1 MLVPS
6 LTPIALAED
15 RTVFNPARPLLFNA
29 AAAAAIPVVA
39 AVPLL
44 LLLLLLGAEGL
55 LGLLLLLEYRLLRWL
70 AIIGIETPDGVMV
83 DAVVVPQ
90 TRGASAIRRRENISS
105 EWVSECKGFLGCCS
119 QGGGRRGYLGVS
131 RDCVGVSWWRA
142 DDGLRLDVQVWLAL
156 PRQLILTQRCS
167 A

>member
-6 LTPIALAED
+6 LTPIAPAED

-55 LGLLLLLEYRLLRWL
+55 LGLLLLLEYRLLHWL
-70 AIIGIETPDGVMV
+70 AIIGIETPDGVM

-90 TRGASAIRRRENISS
+90 TRGASAIRRRENILS
-105 EWVSECKGFLGCCS
+105 E
-119 QGGGRRGYLGVS
+119 
-131 RDCVGVSWWRA
+131 
-142 DDGLRLDVQVWLAL
+142 
-156 PRQLILTQRCS
+156 
-167 A
+167 